1 MNPGGFG
8 RFELGEESVGG
19 FRSGGHG
26 GDERVNG
33 LLEMKDM
40 GFGLKGANR
49 AALISKIKIE
59 KYRQNKMRP
68 YIR

>member
-1 MNPGGFG
+1 M
-8 RFELGEESVGG
+8 
-19 FRSGGHG
+19 
-26 GDERVNG
+26 NG

-59 KYRQNKMRP
+59 KYHQNKMRP